1 MLLDPAAAYT
11 SHEHD
16 LPVRP
21 GYSRWKECIVLKSLT
36 DGQVALDFGAGNQA
50 LDDPCIIRMDL
61 VLGPNVD
68 LVGDLQTLPFR
79 EGCIDFCFGGAVMEH
94 VPRPFQAVDE
104 IYRVLKPG
112 GYVYADWSFLIAYHG
127 YPHHYFNATL
137 HGLRETF
144 RRFTEIELSV
154 GPFHGSAYALRSVCE
169 TYLRHFKPQ
178 TLLEEE
184 FARRM
189 EQLLWFPLDDFD
201 NRIPEAD
208 RFRVAVSGY
217 FFGCKQPTG
226 CENVVPTAVLEAWTA
241 SADLQRRYPQPFDLA
256 LPDNVMV
263 WAKSSPELAASIRG
277 IARFS
282 KRGKD
287 APWDRS
293 VVESWPWELMSAV
306 DRPPESEAHRWA
318 LWFSRPFTRRIRES
332 WTNDG
337 VKGIAWCLW
346 WSAKRSLQ
354 EVRRAIRRG

>member
-1 MLLDPAAAYT
+1 MLLDPAAAYA

-21 GYSRWKECIVLKSLT
+21 GYSRWKERIVLKSLT

-79 EGCIDFCFGGAVMEH
+79 EGCELISVLAAPSWSMCRG
-94 VPRPFQAVDE
+94 RSRRSDE

-154 GPFHGSAYALRSVCE
+154 SHSHGSAYALRSVCE

-226 CENVVPTAVLEAWTA
+226 CESVVPTAVLEAWTA
-241 SADLQRRYPQPFDLA
+241 SADLQRRYP
-256 LPDNVMV
+256 
-263 WAKSSPELAASIRG
+263 
-277 IARFS
+277 
-282 KRGKD
+282 
-287 APWDRS
+287 
-293 VVESWPWELMSAV
+293 
-306 DRPPESEAHRWA
+306 
-318 LWFSRPFTRRIRES
+318 
-332 WTNDG
+332 
-337 VKGIAWCLW
+337 
-346 WSAKRSLQ
+346 
-354 EVRRAIRRG
+354 